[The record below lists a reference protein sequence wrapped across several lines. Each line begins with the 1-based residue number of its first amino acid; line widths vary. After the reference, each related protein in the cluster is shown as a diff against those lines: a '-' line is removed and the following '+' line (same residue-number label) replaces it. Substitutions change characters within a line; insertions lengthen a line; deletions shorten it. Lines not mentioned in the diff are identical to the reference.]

1 MRSNGWAILAV
12 TALGATQAPVQ
23 ATCFQVFDRNDNM
36 IYRST
41 QAPVDM
47 SDPSAAAVAARD
59 AMRARGEYL
68 VFIETDQCAPLTF
81 MLGPGASTALSVD
94 AIVAGIP
101 SMTSTQGVP
110 FGSAAPGQ
118 GITPSTRV
126 VGVSRGGVGVIRAAP
141 AGK

>member
-1 MRSNGWAILAV
+1 MQSKGWAIIAV
-12 TALGATQAPVQ
+12 TVLGSAQAQ

-41 QAPVDM
+41 QPPVDM
-47 SDPSAAAVAARD
+47 TDPSAKAAADRD

-68 VFIETDQCAPLTF
+68 VFIETDPCAPLTF
-81 MLGPGASTALSVD
+81 VLGPGASTALSVD

-110 FGSAAPGQ
+110 YGSAAPGQ
-118 GITPSTRV
+118 GIQPSTRV
-126 VGVSRGGVGVIRAAP
+126 FGVSRGGVGVMRAAP